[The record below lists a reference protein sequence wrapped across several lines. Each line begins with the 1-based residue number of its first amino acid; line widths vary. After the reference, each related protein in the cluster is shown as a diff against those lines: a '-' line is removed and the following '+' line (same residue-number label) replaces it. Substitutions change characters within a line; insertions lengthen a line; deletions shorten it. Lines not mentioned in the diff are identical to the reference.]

1 MPKKIK
7 YTPGELLEKWK
18 EYKAESDARTVQ
30 EVSAGKVLNVARPRV
45 YTLESFLTLKLEISR
60 QAWSEY
66 CKRKSYKPVTDY
78 INELVF
84 ARKKE
89 AMVNGEGHVT
99 GLIFDM
105 KANYGINDKTI
116 IDATIDGT
124 IEVSL
129 DLGGGSAAGGGE
141 NDDTDEEKD

>member
-1 MPKKIK
+1 MGKKHK
-7 YTPGELLEKWK
+7 FEPEQVREAWLE
-18 EYKAESDARTVQ
+18 YRDKADARRVQ
-30 EVSAGKVLNVARPRV
+30 EVSAGKVVHLSRPEV
-45 YTLESFLTLKLEISR
+45 YTLEAFLVHLGLSR

-66 CKRKSYKPVTDY
+66 SKTRKYKEVVGL
-78 INELVF
+78 INEIVF
-84 ARKKE
+84 ARKKQ
-89 AMVNGEGHVT
+89 ALVNQEGSTT

-129 DLGGGSAAGGGE
+129 DLGG
-141 NDDTDEEKD
+141 KDNGNTGNETED

>member
-1 MPKKIK
+1 MPKIK
-7 YTPGELLEKWK
+7 YTPAQLLELWH
-18 EYKAESDARTVQ
+18 EYKAKADSQEWQ
-30 EVSAGKVLNVARPRV
+30 EVSAGKVVTYKRPRI
-45 YTLESFLTLKLEISR
+45 YTLEAFLVHIVLSR

-66 CKRKSYKPVTDY
+66 SKRKAYREVIEY
-78 INELVF
+78 INEVVF

-89 AMVNGEGHVT
+89 ALVNQEGSTT

-129 DLGGGSAAGGGE
+129 DLGGPKANESSR
-141 NDDTDEEKD
+141 EEED